1 MEATRHND
9 PISLWAPRRQ
19 LTLAQARRRSDRVK
33 YLRYLLVAAA
43 AISIGLFLG
52 YIVRSA
58 IGQESRPPPVDDTQA
73 VTMVNPRF
81 TGRDAAGEIFTITA
95 DTAKRRRARDGAV
108 DLTGPILRDSKGTE
122 VQAPSGFY
130 DRDLGIL
137 ELYEDV
143 RISDAAG
150 YMFNSQ
156 GARLHVAEDRVEGL
170 SPLEGQGPLGDIKAD
185 SYEILDGGNRIV
197 FKGNVQTVIYPT
209 KAEPS
214 AGTRE
219 GEEDVTP

>member
-1 MEATRHND
+1 MDATRHND

-19 LTLAQARRRSDRVK
+19 LTLAQARRRSERVK
-33 YLRYLLVAAA
+33 YLRYLLVGAAA
-43 AISIGLFLG
+43 VSIGLFFG
-52 YIVRSA
+52 YILRSA
-58 IGQESRPPPVDDTQA
+58 ITQESRPPPVDDSQA
-73 VTMVNPRF
+73 VTMINPRF

-95 DTAKRRRARDGAV
+95 DTAKRRRTREGAV

-156 GARLHVAEDRVEGL
+156 GARVHVAEDRVEGL
-170 SPLEGQGPLGDIKAD
+170 SPLEGRGPLGDIKAD
-185 SYEILDGGNRIV
+185 SYEILDGGDRIV
-197 FKGNVQTVIYPT
+197 FKGNVQTVIYPSNSGQ
-209 KAEPS
+209 P

-219 GEEDVTP
+219 GDEDGTP